1 MKIEL
6 KDIEKVLKEND
17 NFYILTHKSP
27 DGDTLGSAFAL
38 CFALQKMNKNAK
50 VLCSDVIPEKYKF
63 LYENLEIQNFNPKYI
78 ISVDVA
84 EAQLLGD
91 ILNCYA
97 NQIDLSIDHH
107 MLNQKFAKLWY
118 IDSTAAAT
126 AEIIYELIKNLKV
139 ALDLNIANCIY
150 TGISTDTGC
159 FKNANTS
166 AQSHR
171 IAASMIDLGVDN
183 FKIDKIMFDTKSKTK
198 LNLEKIALDSL
209 EFYYD
214 DKCAIISLTNE
225 EINKFDVCESDFD
238 GFSAIPRQVE
248 GVLIGIFIKEVVPG
262 EFKVS
267 VRTDESI
274 DASKICA
281 YFNGGGHRCAA
292 GCTVYGTL
300 FEVKNK
306 LVNIIKRFVG

>member
-126 AEIIYELIKNLKV
+126 AEIIYEIIRKLEV
-139 ALDLNIANCIY
+139 RLDFNIAKCIY
-150 TGISTDTGC
+150 TGVSTDTGC

-166 AQSHR
+166 ARSHR
-171 IAASMIDLGVDN
+171 IAAKMIDLGVDN

-198 LNLEKIALDSL
+198 LNYMVKKFSVPCSFDSGNVAPFDFFIGDPNNGKHPI
-209 EFYYD
+209 EFQS
-214 DKCAIISLTNE
+214 KWLT
-225 EINKFDVCESDFD
+225 
-238 GFSAIPRQVE
+238 
-248 GVLIGIFIKEVVPG
+248 EV
-262 EFKVS
+262 K
-267 VRTDESI
+267 
-274 DASKICA
+274 
-281 YFNGGGHRCAA
+281 GGHVPQEIMDSIKKIKDLADRNN
-292 GCTVYGTL
+292 VS
-300 FEVKNK
+300 FEDLCIYAINIANDKAEKEIPEFNNL
-306 LVNIIKRFVG
+306 LVQLNNS

>member
-63 LYENLEIQNFNPKYI
+63 LYENLEIQNFNPEYI

-84 EAQLLGD
+84 ETQLLGD

-126 AEIIYELIKNLKV
+126 AEIIYEIIRKLEV
-139 ALDLNIANCIY
+139 RLDFNIAKCIY
-150 TGISTDTGC
+150 TGVSTDTGC

-166 AQSHR
+166 ARSHR
-171 IAASMIDLGVDN
+171 IAAKMIDLGVDN

-198 LNLEKIALDSL
+198 LNLEKIALNSF
-209 EFYYD
+209 EFFYN

-225 EINKFDVCESDFD
+225 EINKFDTCESDFD
-238 GFSAIPRQVE
+238 GFSVIPRQVE
-248 GVLIGIFIKEVVPG
+248 GVLIGIFLREFEPG
-262 EFKVS
+262 KFKVS

-274 DASKICA
+274 DASMICA

-292 GCTVYGTL
+292 GCIIYGTL
-300 FEVKNK
+300 TETKNK
-306 LVNIIKRFVG
+306 LVNIINRFVG

>member
-1 MKIEL
+1 MHIEL
-6 KDIEKVLKEND
+6 KDIAEVLKENN

-38 CFALQKMNKNAK
+38 CFALQKMKKNAK
-50 VLCSDVIPEKYKF
+50 VLCSDVIPEKYSF
-63 LYENLEIQNFNPKYI
+63 LYKNLKLQDFKPEYI

-84 EAQLLGD
+84 GTQLLGD
-91 ILNCYA
+91 KLVCYA
-97 NQIDLSIDHH
+97 NKIDLSIDHH
-107 MLNQKFAKLWY
+107 LLNQKFAKLWY
-118 IDSTAAAT
+118 IDSKSAAT
-126 AEIIYELIKNLKV
+126 AEIIYELIRNLKV
-139 ALDLNIANCIY
+139 TLDLNIANCIY

-209 EFYYD
+209 EFYYN

-225 EINKFDVCESDFD
+225 EINKFDFCESDFD

-262 EFKVS
+262 EFKIS
-267 VRTDESI
+267 VRTDDSI

-292 GCTVYGTL
+292 GCTIYGTL
-300 FEVKNK
+300 FEAKNK
-306 LVNIIKRFVG
+306 LVNIVKRFVG